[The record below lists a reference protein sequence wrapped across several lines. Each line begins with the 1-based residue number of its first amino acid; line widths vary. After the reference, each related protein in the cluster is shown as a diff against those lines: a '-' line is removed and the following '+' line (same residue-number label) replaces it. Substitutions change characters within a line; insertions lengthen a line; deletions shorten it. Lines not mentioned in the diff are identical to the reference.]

1 MKMTRPRIAG
11 FTILAGLIAGVVYGA
26 AKKKTTTPA
35 APVTAG
41 GMRVGPTRALVG
53 GGVTVG

>member
-26 AKKKTTTPA
+26 AKKKTTPA

-41 GMRVGPTRALVG
+41 GMRVGPTRALIG

>member
-26 AKKKTTTPA
+26 AKKKTTA